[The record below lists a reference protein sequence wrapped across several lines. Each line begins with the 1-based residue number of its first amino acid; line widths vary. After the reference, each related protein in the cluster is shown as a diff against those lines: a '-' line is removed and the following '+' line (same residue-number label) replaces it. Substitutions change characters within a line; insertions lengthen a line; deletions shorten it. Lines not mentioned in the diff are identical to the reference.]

1 MDCTDMSK
9 RENMIYLLGVA
20 SGMISLAV
28 GIAVYFW
35 QIGHVVP

>member
-1 MDCTDMSK
+1 VDCADMSK

-28 GIAVYFW
+28 GLIVYFW
-35 QIGHVVP
+35 QVGIL

>member
-1 MDCTDMSK
+1 MSK